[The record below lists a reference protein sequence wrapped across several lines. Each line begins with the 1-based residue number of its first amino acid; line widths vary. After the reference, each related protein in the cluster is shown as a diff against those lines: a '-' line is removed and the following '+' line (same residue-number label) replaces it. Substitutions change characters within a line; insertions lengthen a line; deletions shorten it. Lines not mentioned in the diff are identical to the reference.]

1 VIDRNKIGRFSEYP
15 RMWTMA
21 PAPARFK
28 AGSID
33 EASAFVMIT
42 AVFRG
47 LWALVQADD
56 TNETPSAR
64 WQRLLAAAQ
73 NGDRHAYTAFL
84 KETAVFVRVIAR
96 RYHRDAGA
104 VEDIVQET
112 LLSLHRVRHTY
123 EPGRPVEPW
132 VAAIAKARAIDALR
146 ARQRRAAVE
155 TETPAPLTDIPDAA
169 AGADARHET
178 QAEVAAALA
187 SLPASQRAA
196 VRMLKIEELSLA
208 QASERSGQSVPALK
222 SLLHR
227 AMLTLKSTL
236 RGGGDA

>member
-1 VIDRNKIGRFSEYP
+1 
-15 RMWTMA
+15 
-21 PAPARFK
+21 
-28 AGSID
+28 
-33 EASAFVMIT
+33 MI
-42 AVFRG
+42 AAIFRG
-47 LWALVQADD
+47 IWALVQADD
-56 TNETPSAR
+56 VNETPSAR

-73 NGDRHAYTAFL
+73 SGDRHAYTAFL
-84 KETAVFVRVIAR
+84 KEAAGFARVIAR

-104 VEDIVQET
+104 LEDIVQET

-155 TETPAPLTDIPDAA
+155 TEAPAQLTDIPDAA

-236 RGGGDA
+236 KGGGDA